1 MFGMLWNLEMGTA
14 FINITPMIRI
24 LLSYKAWGMSQQ
36 LTPAESEAQPA
47 ASEDNLT
54 RKMASGRE
62 TSLKAEG
69 ET

>member
-1 MFGMLWNLEMGTA
+1 MLQSLRNVTA
-14 FINITPMIRI
+14 ADP
-24 LLSYKAWGMSQQ
+24 
-36 LTPAESEAQPA
+36 PESEAQTA

-69 ET
+69 EI